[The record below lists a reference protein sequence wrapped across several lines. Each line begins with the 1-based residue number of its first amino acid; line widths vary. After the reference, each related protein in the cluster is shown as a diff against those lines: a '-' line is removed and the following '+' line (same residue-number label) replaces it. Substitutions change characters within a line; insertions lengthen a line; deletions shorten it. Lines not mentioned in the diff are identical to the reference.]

1 MLAEKLSRGPG
12 EVRGPSERK
21 AGGPQATMEFRQ
33 ESRSPTD
40 FDPPLPVLNDLM
52 QSVARTL
59 RDFEA
64 MHYAIVS
71 LMPEAERALAVRLIQ
86 KRYRM
91 TARHARRIL
100 RVTPPT
106 GGVGGPP
113 AEVGGSRPS
122 RKGT

>member
-21 AGGPQATMEFRQ
+21 ASGPEATMDFRQ

-40 FDPPLPVLNDLM
+40 FDPPLPVLNELL

-64 MHYAIVS
+64 MRYAIVS

-106 GGVGGPP
+106 GDVSLSPTST
-113 AEVGGSRPS
+113 ASS
-122 RKGT
+122 A